1 MPKKGSKKKPE
12 EEGAVE
18 VKKEE
23 PDVAAA
29 PDAVAAGVKREREE
43 ENGGGSN
50 SKQVKAE
57 SSKVEPRCVMIVR
70 RIPSAAASV
79 PYLTPCDGA
88 CRFLYAYGLA
98 CACRTV
104 GECAE
109 LHICLADTRV

>member
-70 RIPSAAASV
+70 RIPSGAVSNAVRWSV
-79 PYLTPCDGA
+79 QISLRIWA
-88 CRFLYAYGLA
+88 CLRLPHCG
-98 CACRTV
+98 
-104 GECAE
+104 
-109 LHICLADTRV
+109 RVR

>member
-12 EEGAVE
+12 EEGAME
-18 VKKEE
+18 IKKEE

-29 PDAVAAGVKREREE
+29 PDAAAAGVKREREE
-43 ENGGGSN
+43 EDGGGGS

-79 PYLTPCDGA
+79 PYLTPCGGGA
-88 CRFLYAYGLA
+88 AFISVRLWA
-98 CACRTV
+98 CLRLPHCGR
-104 GECAE
+104 E
-109 LHICLADTRV
+109 R